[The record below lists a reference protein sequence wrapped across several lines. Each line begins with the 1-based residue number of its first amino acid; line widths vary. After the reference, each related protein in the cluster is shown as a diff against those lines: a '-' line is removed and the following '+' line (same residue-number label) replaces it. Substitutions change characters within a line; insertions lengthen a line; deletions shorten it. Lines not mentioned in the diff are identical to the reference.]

1 MERPNHIQI
10 KKISSISSNISQMD
24 KTIHVSSN
32 SNSPLMMKNKV
43 NVKFTIKPKM
53 GIINVPFL
61 NKKKKKKKKK
71 ESMYLIPN

>member
-43 NVKFTIKPKM
+43 NVKFTIKPKKCV
-53 GIINVPFL
+53 N
-61 NKKKKKKKKK
+61 
-71 ESMYLIPN
+71 